1 MIKKMS
7 HIIISAALLMSFSV
21 ISSITFTVPRTYA
34 ASCNSYILTFPAWY
48 NGVVSGSRPNCEV
61 KIGGGS
67 DDAFIGN
74 IVTIVLNIVE
84 IILQLI
90 GYASVIFIIIGGF
103 RYMTSAGDP
112 NGIKAAKVT
121 IMNAIIGLI
130 ITLSAVAIVN
140 IVGNII

>member
-34 ASCNSYILTFPAWY
+34 ASCESYILTFPAWY
-48 NGVVSGSRPNCEV
+48 NGVVSGSPPNCEV